1 MSIHAKL
8 KGNLTAD
15 PVRKTVRVGNEP
27 RTLLEFRV
35 FSDEYKQVGD
45 ELVQD
50 DDHCVGVDVTVWQ
63 ERLIERLHQHLRKG
77 ARVQVEGSLV
87 LERFPDR
94 ETQEPRSA
102 LKMTADDVTLV
113 LSRIESIAFSPS
125 RAQREAQGAAVPA

>member
-15 PVRKTVRVGNEP
+15 PARKTVRVGDEP

-35 FSDEYKQVGD
+35 FSDEHKKVGD
-45 ELVQD
+45 EIVQD
-50 DDHCVGVDVTVWQ
+50 DAHCIGVDVTVWQ
-63 ERLIERLHQHLRKG
+63 ERLIERLYPHLRKG
-77 ARVQVEGSLV
+77 ARVLVEGSL
-87 LERFPDR
+87 LPERFIDP
-94 ETQEPRSA
+94 ETQEQRFA

-113 LSRIESIAFSPS
+113 LSRIESIAFSPN